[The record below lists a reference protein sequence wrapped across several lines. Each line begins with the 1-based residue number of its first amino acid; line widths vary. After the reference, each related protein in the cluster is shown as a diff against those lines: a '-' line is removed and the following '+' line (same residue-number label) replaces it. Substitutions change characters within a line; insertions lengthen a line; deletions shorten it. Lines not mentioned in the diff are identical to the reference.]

1 MCTRSGPRVAT
12 PLCHHG
18 KGIYGTY
25 VYMCCKA
32 HFFPLLISCHRV
44 QIPYITYKLAC
55 HTFAP
60 NAYHQQPNCSQQC
73 HRKQQ
78 SAARTY
84 DHSQVFLR
92 GTEHGFGLRTGTC
105 CSALD
110 PTHAALHARHF
121 GKIAESLNGEHNIT
135 NDEDFTNRVE
145 TICKTHHVKYP
156 NISINPTV
164 FGTGKESE
172 FSVRLDAC
180 DSKNDFLLEIE
191 MRIKNPEGLSA
202 AKLMAKD
209 D

>member
-1 MCTRSGPRVAT
+1 MVHMYICVAKRTSSLFSYLATGFKFPISHTSLLAIHLHLMPTTNNQTAPSSATGSNNQPAPST
-12 PLCHHG
+12 PN
-18 KGIYGTY
+18 
-25 VYMCCKA
+25 
-32 HFFPLLISCHRV
+32 S
-44 QIPYITYKLAC
+44 
-55 HTFAP
+55 
-60 NAYHQQPNCSQQC
+60 
-73 HRKQQ
+73 
-78 SAARTY
+78 ARTY